1 LGAYFENFVKSM
13 EITNTIPPHRRALA
27 EALELSADILKNLEL
42 NDMPLQN
49 IALKTSRLARLLNDF
64 DFQKIMAYEASG
76 YPRFPDGAPLDIWKL
91 ATQADRVYQQQD
103 SKTKETKEYM
113 YIESISEME
122 EALRIVDTSLT
133 AARDPDIS
141 ISSANPSQYVYA
153 GVQNQLER
161 NAIRTNASSWAK
173 RLASR
178 RNLIY
183 QYALQK
189 HYELKYSG
197 IADDI
202 FTRIRSKVDQRIGEL
217 VPDAVQKFTA
227 VYENLQSENPENW
240 ANAVHSC
247 RRILQD
253 LADIIF
259 PPSDEIRVVV
269 IEGKETKIKL
279 GKENYINRIIAFV
292 QDKSNSERFE
302 EIVGSN
308 LGYLGD
314 RLDSTFQAAQ
324 KGSHANIVNRDE
336 ADRYVVYTYM
346 LVGDVL
352 SLYAK
357 T

>member
-1 LGAYFENFVKSM
+1 MEN
-13 EITNTIPPHRRALA
+13 TNSIPPNQKALS

-49 IALKTSRLARLLNDF
+49 TALKTSRLARLLNDF
-64 DFQKIMAYEASG
+64 DYQKIMAYEASG
-76 YPRFPDGAPLDIWKL
+76 YPKFPEGTPPDIWIL
-91 ATQADRVYQQQD
+91 AVKAGRVYQGQD
-103 SKTKETKEYM
+103 LKEFM
-113 YIESISEME
+113 YLESIGELE
-122 EALRIVDTSLT
+122 EALRTIDTSLA

-141 ISSANPSQYVYA
+141 ISSANPSQFVSA
-153 GVQNQLER
+153 GINNLVER
-161 NAIRTNASSWAK
+161 NYIRANASTNAK

-183 QYALQK
+183 QYALQR
-189 HYELKYSG
+189 HYELKFSG

-202 FTRIRSKVDQRIGEL
+202 FTRARSKVDQRIGEL
-217 VPDAVQKFTA
+217 IPDAVQKFIA
-227 VYENLQSENPENW
+227 IYENLQSENPENW
-240 ANAVHSC
+240 SNAVHSC

-259 PPSDEIRVVV
+259 PPSDVCHIVKSD
-269 IEGKETKIKL
+269 GKERKIKL
-279 GKENYINRIIAFV
+279 GKENYINRIVAFV

-308 LGYLGD
+308 LAYLGD

-324 KGSHANIVNRDE
+324 KGSHSNIVSRDE
-336 ADRYVVYTYM
+336 ADRYVMYTYL

-352 SLYAK
+352 TLYEK